1 MKIVFLLA
9 AISFFNEALFSQW
22 AKNEDPLTIKELRLT
37 QLQKKK
43 IRKINKDAATKISLL
58 KKNSGSNEEIMLRLM
73 KSTGQELKK

>member
-37 QLQKKK
+37 RLQQK
-43 IRKINKDAATKISLL
+43 R
-58 KKNSGSNEEIMLRLM
+58 
-73 KSTGQELKK
+73 